1 MNQFSHLQNY
11 LGSSYYSCIDR
22 LFFTLGYA
30 EIQRVETKDNGLQF
44 RLGGDG
50 GSDHYHVVVMD
61 TTTER
66 SDEPIEI
73 DQDLINEAYGIDPFL
88 STVLESFSKAGWL
101 LDNTPVDL
109 YDGTIE
115 LRLWINTPF
124 TNDLRACITRTYFE
138 EDEPMN
144 PIHEAGEIPYSPY
157 NNLHKVSVESDSFN
171 AHYKSDNSQIVDV
184 KVIKNKSPHL
194 KGYPIKTIPLQML
207 VDSWNYGST
216 QMTIADMVQRLRTSD
231 PDTQDLILNDL
242 SILASMNVVFIT
254 GILAFKKTLE
264 NRIAELNIDQPFHK
278 NLIIRATTMM
288 NVLAKMRGASAV
300 PSQPCFSVEGFD
312 VQFSVGDSQIGIT
325 IKQDGY
331 EDLTCTSLRKT

>member
-11 LGSSYYSCIDR
+11 LGSSYYSCINH
-22 LFFTLGYA
+22 LFSTLGYS
-30 EIQRVETKDNGLQF
+30 EIQRVETRDCGLQF
-44 RLGGDG
+44 SLGGDG
-50 GSDHYHVVVMD
+50 GSDRYRVVVVD
-61 TTTER
+61 TMTER
-66 SDEPIEI
+66 TIEPIEI
-73 DQDLINEAYGIDPFL
+73 DQDLINEVYGIDPFL
-88 STVLESFSKAGWL
+88 STVLEQFAKAGWI
-101 LDNTPVDL
+101 LDSTPVDL

-115 LRLWINTPF
+115 LRLLINTPF
-124 TNDLRACITRTYFE
+124 TNDLKACITRVSFE
-138 EDEPMN
+138 EYEPMN
-144 PIHEAGEIPYSPY
+144 LISETAEIRYSPY
-157 NNLHKVSVESDSFN
+157 SNLRTVNAEPDSTN
-171 AHYKSDNSQIVDV
+171 VRYKSDNSQIVDV
-184 KVIKNKSPHL
+184 KVVKNKSPNL

-242 SILASMNVVFIT
+242 LILASMNVVFIT

-264 NRIAELNIDQPFHK
+264 NRMKELNIDPSFHK

-300 PSQPCFSVEGFD
+300 PSQPSFSVEGFD